1 MAQMSSE
8 EALNGIFNILDTMV
22 VQQQR
27 EREKSPEVKADE
39 TVINLLNGIV
49 EKAKDN
55 TVAAVGEQLEKLAK
69 GLTAMKEVDHDMIDH
84 VATSIGNV
92 NKVLNNLQVNDTTIA
107 NVEKFIDTMAK
118 IGEINTEGSKKIIE
132 FINNLQI
139 NDPKATM
146 QNISIVIGTVKA
158 MNIIAATDMKVLQD
172 NLANLDVKTG
182 ERIGKFIEVFIDS
195 IEKSNPDNKEIKEL
209 IQPISDLMAGLSDI
223 VNTGVW
229 KMSIS
234 LNPIKGYLLGR

>member
-1 MAQMSSE
+1 
-8 EALNGIFNILDTMV
+8 
-22 VQQQR
+22 
-27 EREKSPEVKADE
+27 
-39 TVINLLNGIV
+39 
-49 EKAKDN
+49 
-55 TVAAVGEQLEKLAK
+55 
-69 GLTAMKEVDHDMIDH
+69 
-84 VATSIGNV
+84 
-92 NKVLNNLQVNDTTIA
+92 
-107 NVEKFIDTMAK
+107 MAK

-158 MNIIAATDMKVLQD
+158 MNIIAATDMKALQD

-195 IEKSNPDNKEIKEL
+195 IEKSNPDSKEIKEL

>member
-1 MAQMSSE
+1 
-8 EALNGIFNILDTMV
+8 
-22 VQQQR
+22 
-27 EREKSPEVKADE
+27 
-39 TVINLLNGIV
+39 
-49 EKAKDN
+49 
-55 TVAAVGEQLEKLAK
+55 
-69 GLTAMKEVDHDMIDH
+69 
-84 VATSIGNV
+84 
-92 NKVLNNLQVNDTTIA
+92 
-107 NVEKFIDTMAK
+107 MAK

-158 MNIIAATDMKVLQD
+158 MNIIAATDMKALQD

>member
-1 MAQMSSE
+1 M
-8 EALNGIFNILDTMV
+8 
-22 VQQQR
+22 R
-27 EREKSPEVKADE
+27 
-39 TVINLLNGIV
+39 
-49 EKAKDN
+49 
-55 TVAAVGEQLEKLAK
+55 
-69 GLTAMKEVDHDMIDH
+69 
-84 VATSIGNV
+84 
-92 NKVLNNLQVNDTTIA
+92 
-107 NVEKFIDTMAK
+107 
-118 IGEINTEGSKKIIE
+118 IIE

-158 MNIIAATDMKVLQD
+158 MNIIAATDMKALQD

>member
-1 MAQMSSE
+1 
-8 EALNGIFNILDTMV
+8 
-22 VQQQR
+22 
-27 EREKSPEVKADE
+27 
-39 TVINLLNGIV
+39 
-49 EKAKDN
+49 
-55 TVAAVGEQLEKLAK
+55 
-69 GLTAMKEVDHDMIDH
+69 
-84 VATSIGNV
+84 
-92 NKVLNNLQVNDTTIA
+92 
-107 NVEKFIDTMAK
+107 MAK

-139 NDPKATM
+139 NDPKAAI

-158 MNIIAATDMKVLQD
+158 MNIIAATDMKALQD

>member
-1 MAQMSSE
+1 
-8 EALNGIFNILDTMV
+8 
-22 VQQQR
+22 
-27 EREKSPEVKADE
+27 
-39 TVINLLNGIV
+39 
-49 EKAKDN
+49 
-55 TVAAVGEQLEKLAK
+55 
-69 GLTAMKEVDHDMIDH
+69 
-84 VATSIGNV
+84 
-92 NKVLNNLQVNDTTIA
+92 
-107 NVEKFIDTMAK
+107 MAK
-118 IGEINTEGSKKIIE
+118 IGEINVEGSKKIIE

-158 MNIIAATDMKVLQD
+158 MNIIAATDMKALQD

>member
-1 MAQMSSE
+1 
-8 EALNGIFNILDTMV
+8 
-22 VQQQR
+22 
-27 EREKSPEVKADE
+27 
-39 TVINLLNGIV
+39 
-49 EKAKDN
+49 
-55 TVAAVGEQLEKLAK
+55 
-69 GLTAMKEVDHDMIDH
+69 
-84 VATSIGNV
+84 
-92 NKVLNNLQVNDTTIA
+92 
-107 NVEKFIDTMAK
+107 MAK

-158 MNIIAATDMKVLQD
+158 MNIIAATDMKALQD

-209 IQPISDLMAGLSDI
+209 IQPISYLMAGLSDI

>member
-1 MAQMSSE
+1 
-8 EALNGIFNILDTMV
+8 
-22 VQQQR
+22 
-27 EREKSPEVKADE
+27 
-39 TVINLLNGIV
+39 
-49 EKAKDN
+49 
-55 TVAAVGEQLEKLAK
+55 
-69 GLTAMKEVDHDMIDH
+69 
-84 VATSIGNV
+84 
-92 NKVLNNLQVNDTTIA
+92 
-107 NVEKFIDTMAK
+107 MAK

-158 MNIIAATDMKVLQD
+158 MNIIAATDMKALQD

-209 IQPISDLMAGLSDI
+209 IQPIFDLMAGLSDI

>member
-1 MAQMSSE
+1 
-8 EALNGIFNILDTMV
+8 
-22 VQQQR
+22 
-27 EREKSPEVKADE
+27 
-39 TVINLLNGIV
+39 
-49 EKAKDN
+49 
-55 TVAAVGEQLEKLAK
+55 
-69 GLTAMKEVDHDMIDH
+69 
-84 VATSIGNV
+84 
-92 NKVLNNLQVNDTTIA
+92 
-107 NVEKFIDTMAK
+107 MAK

-158 MNIIAATDMKVLQD
+158 MNIIAATDMKALQD

-209 IQPISDLMAGLSDI
+209 I
-223 VNTGVW
+223 
-229 KMSIS
+229 
-234 LNPIKGYLLGR
+234 

>member
-1 MAQMSSE
+1 
-8 EALNGIFNILDTMV
+8 
-22 VQQQR
+22 
-27 EREKSPEVKADE
+27 
-39 TVINLLNGIV
+39 
-49 EKAKDN
+49 
-55 TVAAVGEQLEKLAK
+55 
-69 GLTAMKEVDHDMIDH
+69 
-84 VATSIGNV
+84 
-92 NKVLNNLQVNDTTIA
+92 
-107 NVEKFIDTMAK
+107 MAK
-118 IGEINTEGSKKIIE
+118 IEEINTEGSKKIIE

-158 MNIIAATDMKVLQD
+158 MNIIAATDMKALQD

>member
-1 MAQMSSE
+1 
-8 EALNGIFNILDTMV
+8 
-22 VQQQR
+22 
-27 EREKSPEVKADE
+27 
-39 TVINLLNGIV
+39 
-49 EKAKDN
+49 
-55 TVAAVGEQLEKLAK
+55 
-69 GLTAMKEVDHDMIDH
+69 
-84 VATSIGNV
+84 
-92 NKVLNNLQVNDTTIA
+92 
-107 NVEKFIDTMAK
+107 MAK

-158 MNIIAATDMKVLQD
+158 MNIIAATDMKALQD

-195 IEKSNPDNKEIKEL
+195 IEKSNPDNKDIKEL